1 MPLRSKTTFVT
12 PAAFAVPESARRVV
26 ELHGRPRQA
35 GLLDQRRRAGHQ
47 GVGLVG
53 RAAPQADAGDG
64 GTQVR

>member
-1 MPLRSKTTFVT
+1 MYWSRSRKAPDGSWNCT
-12 PAAFAVPESARRVV
+12 AA
-26 ELHGRPRQA
+26 LRQA
-35 GLLDQRRRAGHQ
+35 GLLDQRRRASRQ